1 MRFNKINNRV
11 VLYKERLN
19 MKHINNISTPKGRKV
34 FSRRILFFLFLILAV
49 IASILFLYLK
59 RTVDQERK
67 QDKIEKEITT
77 EKEKDG
83 VRNLHKKYKDMIGWL
98 EIKGTG
104 FSYPVMQTGIKGH
117 HEGDWQY
124 YLHRDVH
131 GDYSFY
137 GTPFLDV
144 RCKTD
149 SDNLIIYGH
158 NINGR
163 RYFGYLQNFR
173 EETFFRKHPKFS
185 FTAVGEKEKE
195 YCVVSVLETDKYAD
209 YYSFTDYGNEEDYC
223 RMVEKILSHSKFQSE
238 AAKKM
243 KKEMDER
250 DAEAFF
256 RKYNIVTLSTCRTMD
271 GRDKRLMV
279 IGCRKR

>member
-1 MRFNKINNRV
+1 MNQ
-11 VLYKERLN
+11 L
-19 MKHINNISTPKGRKV
+19 NNISTPKGRKV
-34 FSRRILFFLFLILAV
+34 FSRRILFFPFFILAV
-49 IASILFLYLK
+49 IALALGLWLK
-59 RTVDQERK
+59 RTVDQEIK
-67 QDKIEKEITT
+67 QDNIEKEITT

-98 EIKGTG
+98 EIKDTG

-137 GTPFLDV
+137 GTPFLDA

-173 EETFFRKHPKFS
+173 EETFFKEHSVLS
-185 FTAVGEKEKE
+185 FTSVEGKKQD
-195 YCVVSVLETDKYAD
+195 YHIVSVLETDKYAD
-209 YYSFTDYGNEEDYC
+209 YYSFTDYGNEKDYYG
-223 RMVEKILSHSKFQSE
+223 MVEKILSHSKFQSK

-243 KKEMDER
+243 KKEMDES
-250 DAEAFF
+250 DAETFF
-256 RKYNIVTLSTCRTMD
+256 RKYKFVTLSTCRTMD
-271 GRDKRLMV
+271 GRDKRLVV